1 MLLLGPWSNTEKWN
15 KSTLDLGHSVKLYFV
30 QWKYLQCTCILQ
42 ELLMYTG
49 RELQIISGWNWFW
62 PYYFPR
68 RGKYEINLDLSWIFD
83 QKYYGN
89 IERGGTNMIVTKVEH
104 PKYYSKHWPHLL
116 AATMDCSYCKILKH
130 GLYYG
135 LCLSRFEFSGWKYI
149 LNWIEKSG
157 FKPRLLYCLSLYAKN
172 QPICYLPKWL
182 CWAAFW
188 KFL

>member
-1 MLLLGPWSNTEKWN
+1 MPGFCFNGPKRPSDNCNIILFLVQKNTGGLTVICAFASRGAVIKYWKVKQKYLE
-15 KSTLDLGHSVKLYFV
+15 HSIKLYFV

-62 PYYFPR
+62 PYYFPQ

-89 IERGGTNMIVTKVEH
+89 IERGGTNMIVTKVEY

-116 AATMDCSYCKILKH
+116 AATMDCIYCRILKH

-135 LCLSRFEFSGWKYI
+135 LCLSRFGWK
-149 LNWIEKSG
+149 
-157 FKPRLLYCLSLYAKN
+157 
-172 QPICYLPKWL
+172 
-182 CWAAFW
+182 
-188 KFL
+188 